1 MSLCLLS
8 RSSELC
14 YRSQTT
20 DMQHSRATT
29 NTLKSSQTSISSAN
43 LCVTRISSTRRST
56 TLLHTELQ
64 PLQMLSKSRQHTK
77 QKYHGPK
84 ERRQNLQNHWAAD
97 RRLLTPHA
105 IAVEIEVTMPET
117 ADMQA
122 PNANSVTRQVTLR
135 KCARRRSAT
144 IQREKLLSSMVA
156 DQHQWI
162 FRAVILI
169 TARDNNDNTTKE
181 KP

>member
-1 MSLCLLS
+1 
-8 RSSELC
+8 
-14 YRSQTT
+14 
-20 DMQHSRATT
+20 MQHSRATT

-56 TLLHTELQ
+56 TLLPTELQ

-77 QKYHGPK
+77 QKYYGPK
-84 ERRQNLQNHWAAD
+84 ERRQNLQNHRAAN

-105 IAVEIEVTMPET
+105 TAVVIEATMPEI

-122 PNANSVTRQVTLR
+122 PSENSVTKQVTLK
-135 KCARRRSAT
+135 KCARKRSST

-156 DQHQWI
+156 DRHQCI
-162 FRAVILI
+162 IRAVILI
-169 TARDNNDNTTKE
+169 TARSSNDNQITKE
-181 KP
+181 NP